1 MKFTLLAIAALSTGL
16 TSAAHAQSFPQDSEF
31 VSYGEWEADEEEGIG
46 ASVRTDSEGGFA
58 NLYIERLSGTTMNAI
73 SFQYTFASYDG
84 ETQTLFRPLL
94 GKDAASRVRLVVD
107 GQAFTPVSAIIE
119 ADGEASVSVAIHFYD
134 PADETSPDVWEK
146 SCPVVEA
153 ISRARRISVSLP
165 DVGFGE
171 GLEWTGKGSSAA
183 LRNIC

>member
-1 MKFTLLAIAALSTGL
+1 MKFALLAIAALSTGL
-16 TSAAHAQSFPQDSEF
+16 APVAHAQSFPQDSDF
-31 VSYGEWEADEEEGIG
+31 VSYGQWKADEEGIG

-58 NLYIERLSGTTMNAI
+58 NLYIERLSGTTMNSI
-73 SFQYTFASYDG
+73 SFHYTFANYDG
-84 ETQTLFRPLL
+84 ETQTLFRSLL

-171 GLEWTGKGSSAA
+171 SLEWTGKGSSAA